1 MPDPAPEDLGEIII
15 RGQRVSFPFG
25 LSGNVGGG
33 GPVLPGGSGDDEL
46 DPEEPLDPPQSCQD
60 ISSLTDEQKEAY
72 LIQYLAQRIAALIRA
87 QPQQNREWGSAINR
101 DYGGN
106 YRFTPLTPAIDHR
119 ANIDYSGMP
128 QVNGYP
134 DYALIV
140 GLLHSHPRINLDS
153 NGSGL
158 EVDYWDAS
166 DPTRLLRPWSGDW
179 SAYSGLQTSMGST
192 PNAAN
197 LMMFILGYTQ
207 NAGGGGQL
215 TLHSYSASDR
225 PAGGGDSPTSN
236 PTIPELEPPCNE

>member
-33 GPVLPGGSGDDEL
+33 GPVLPGGGGNDEL
-46 DPEEPLDPPQSCQD
+46 DPKEPLDPLQSCQD

-87 QPQQNREWGSAINR
+87 QPQQNREWGSAIYR

-106 YRFTPLTPAIDHR
+106 YRFTPLAPATDHR
-119 ANIDYSGMP
+119 ANVDYSGMP
-128 QVNGYP
+128 QVNGHP

-140 GLLHSHPRINLDS
+140 RLLHSHPRLNLPLDG
-153 NGSGL
+153 NGQ
-158 EVDYWDAS
+158 ETDYYAAN

-179 SAYSGLQTSMGST
+179 AAFTGLQTSMGST

-197 LMMFILGYTQ
+197 LLMFILGYTQ
-207 NAGGGGQL
+207 NAAGAGQL
-215 TLHSYSASDR
+215 TLHSYTAADQ
-225 PAGGGDSPTSN
+225 PAGGGDSQTST
-236 PTIPELEPPCNE
+236 PSIPELEPPCNE